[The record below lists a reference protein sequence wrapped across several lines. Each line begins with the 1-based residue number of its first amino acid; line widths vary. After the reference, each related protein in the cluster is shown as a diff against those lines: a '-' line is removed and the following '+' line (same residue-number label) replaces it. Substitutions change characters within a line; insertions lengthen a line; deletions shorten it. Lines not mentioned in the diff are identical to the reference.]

1 MAFASGYFSVAVV
14 RWLMDNS
21 YLVGLVTKTDKPKGR
36 KRRVRPTPA
45 AEVLEGSGIPIFKAD
60 KLGKDSGIREFLEA
74 LRPDL
79 AIVVDYG
86 VYIPGFVWKKSVFP
100 FVNIHP
106 SLLPRWRGPAPITWA
121 IYAGDRV
128 AGVTYHMLSSEIDA
142 GDVILQESLEL
153 AGNER
158 MCDLFFKLQALAID
172 MLPRLLEMVQ
182 EGLTARPQT
191 GQITYAPKIPEQMH
205 RLNFT
210 WPADLLERLVRA
222 LAGPS
227 GKPGVCNEPGAW
239 TTVEV
244 DKPGVRDGRI
254 RLKILRAGVLDGD
267 AQPGRVVIIGKSKF
281 GIGTGRGILV
291 PLEVQPHGGK
301 VMPASAFMNGYRPKD
316 GGLCL

>member
-14 RWLMDNS
+14 KRLMDDGH
-21 YLVGLVTKTDKPKGR
+21 LVGLVTKTDKPKGR
-36 KRRVRPTPA
+36 KKRIRPTPA
-45 AEVLEGSGIPIFKAD
+45 AEVLEGEDIPVFKAD
-60 KLGKDSGIREFLEA
+60 KLGRDSGIRGFLEE

-86 VYIPGFVWKKSVFP
+86 VYIPGFVWKKSGVP

-106 SLLPRWRGPAPITWA
+106 SLLPRWRGPAPITWT

-153 AGNER
+153 VGDER
-158 MCDLFFKLQALAID
+158 MCDLFFKLQALATD

-191 GQITYAPKIPEQMH
+191 GQITYAPKIPEQMY

-210 WPADLLERLVRA
+210 WSADLLERLVRA
-222 LAGPS
+222 LAGP
-227 GKPGVCNEPGAW
+227 GVKPGVCNEPGAW
-239 TTVEV
+239 TTVEIA
-244 DKPGVRDGRI
+244 KPGGKEGRI
-254 RLKILRAGVLDGD
+254 RLKILRAEVFDGD
-267 AQPGRVVIIGKSKF
+267 AEPGRVIILGKSRF
-281 GIGTGRGILV
+281 GIGTQRGILV
-291 PLEVQPHGGK
+291 PIEVQPHGGK